1 MMSNPRFPHTCTI
14 TKSVGDVQLGTA
26 TETLVYNGSCRKEL
40 NNFNDQNPAN
50 AANTAQWLLSMPVA
64 LRLEYGIKVV
74 VDDGVAEI
82 EGIVSDW
89 ETTNIEHYNSE
100 GTFTKDSNG
109 NVTSLNGIT
118 TVGMHI
124 YVTVNKN

>member
-14 TKSVGDVQLGTA
+14 SKSVGDVQLGTA
-26 TETLVYNGSCRKEL
+26 TETLVYSGSCRKEL

-50 AANTAQWLLSMPVA
+50 AANTAQWLLSMPVV

-82 EGIVSDW
+82 EELSLIGRLLILSITIPKVLSFKTVAGMLQVLVVLLLW
-89 ETTNIEHYNSE
+89 
-100 GTFTKDSNG
+100 GCTF
-109 NVTSLNGIT
+109 L
-118 TVGMHI
+118 
-124 YVTVNKN
+124 

>member
-82 EGIVSDW
+82 EGIVSYW
-89 ETTNIEHYNSE
+89 GTTNIEHYNSE